1 MQIRKAGQRAARAS
15 ILHADGSIPSYE
27 ASRMLIRDDG
37 SIAGTVEKWAP
48 RVTSLKNASQMCSTK
63 KRFGRFYSELHATK
77 IRQTLYLNEYRT
89 E

>member
-1 MQIRKAGQRAARAS
+1 
-15 ILHADGSIPSYE
+15 
-27 ASRMLIRDDG
+27 MLIRDDG